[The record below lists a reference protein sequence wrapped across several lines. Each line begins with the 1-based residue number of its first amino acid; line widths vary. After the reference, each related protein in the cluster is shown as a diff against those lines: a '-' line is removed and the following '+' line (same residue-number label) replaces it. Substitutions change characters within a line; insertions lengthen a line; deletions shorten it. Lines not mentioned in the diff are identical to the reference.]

1 MDIDFLEEIRELI
14 SRYGL
19 EEDPEHVI
27 VPFTGKDG
35 RVKRCFLLKRRF
47 MRLIYPEGHY
57 IDYPLTEVIEATV
70 RHPEIPLSEAL
81 DLLRR
86 ESEALR
92 SGSEVEEENPGN
104 L

>member
-47 MRLIYPEGHY
+47 MRLIYTEGHY

-92 SGSEVEEENPGN
+92 SGSEVEEE
-104 L
+104 